1 MTEAVRVDRRGA
13 VAVLTLQRP
22 ESANAWSAEL
32 HVGYLDAL
40 RSLAVDPAVRAVV
53 LAADGDHFCVGAD
66 MSLLDS
72 ISAGTG
78 IPDEFSPESYLEP
91 AAFPKP
97 LIGAIQGAAAGI
109 GLVHALFCD
118 VRIAADDAVFTT
130 AFARV
135 GLVAEHGVSWLLP
148 QIVGRAHALDLLL
161 SSRRVP
167 ADEALG
173 MGLVSSVVPRD
184 RLIDTAVEY
193 ADRIARTCSPASV
206 RAMKQQVLR
215 HSVMALEASEAET
228 DRLVMASL
236 DGPDLAEGVAAFLER
251 REPRFAPLGEG
262 TTLPDLAADD
272 DLTPPRARA
281 RGDDVAERFFAAT
294 QSADW
299 ATAMGLLDPAA
310 VLATHPGAPPAGP
323 DEVRQTWPRIREA
336 AGPWEY
342 VDVRRIATDDGF
354 CEEHVV
360 RFPELDLEIAACVV
374 ARLGADGRIVR
385 LDEYAD
391 GAALRTAMRAR
402 REQVPA

>member
-1 MTEAVRVDRRGA
+1 MTQSVRVEHRGA

-22 ESANAWSAEL
+22 ETANAWSAEL
-32 HVGYLDAL
+32 HVGYLEAL
-40 RSLAVDPAVRAVV
+40 RSLAADPAVRAVV

-91 AAFPKP
+91 ATFPKP
-97 LIGAIQGAAAGI
+97 LIGAVQGAAAGI

-135 GLVAEHGVSWLLP
+135 GLVAEHGISWLLP

-167 ADEALG
+167 ADEALR
-173 MGLVSSVVPRD
+173 MGLVSAVVPRD
-184 RLIDTAVEY
+184 RLVDAAVEY

-215 HSVMALEASEAET
+215 HSVMSLEESEAET
-228 DRLVMASL
+228 HRLVMASL

-251 REPRFAPLGEG
+251 REPGFAPLGEG
-262 TTLPDLAADD
+262 TTLPDVAADGY
-272 DLTPPRARA
+272 PAPGARP

-299 ATAMGLLDPAA
+299 ATAMDLLDPAA

-323 DEVRQTWPRIREA
+323 EEVRSTWPRIRES
-336 AGPWEY
+336 AGPWQY
-342 VDVRRIATDDGF
+342 VDVRRIATDDAF